1 MLLVPTR
8 VAPSVIQ
15 GLGLFA
21 TENVAEGAEIWRF
34 ADGVDLLLPV
44 ETIPELPAAFRA
56 FLDTYGYTPHA
67 FPGRIVLSC
76 DHAKF
81 MNHAEHP
88 NTVGRNLSSF
98 ACRPIAAG
106 DEITCDYHDVCAGWP
121 GFG

>member
-56 FLDTYGYTPHA
+56 LA
-67 FPGRIVLSC
+67 GRRRES
-76 DHAKF
+76 A
-81 MNHAEHP
+81 A
-88 NTVGRNLSSF
+88 
-98 ACRPIAAG
+98 RP
-106 DEITCDYHDVCAGWP
+106 D
-121 GFG
+121 